1 MNFLQLAQAVKRES
15 GLSGGAP
22 ASLATAKGDD
32 ARIFQWVNWAWRDI
46 ALMHESWF
54 FRRGEALGETSAM
67 VMSPTA
73 SAPGFA
79 LTDWATWKPQAD
91 DYRPSAWRLTDGQAA
106 EYGLQYLPY
115 DTFRR
120 RFIVGVH
127 SAGPVRFWSV
137 DPSGDLLV
145 APTPDSAHQV
155 RASYIRD
162 VVDMTADADEP
173 AMPQRFHMMI
183 VWRALRE
190 YGGFDAASEVVQRAD
205 QNYNM
210 LMSALTQSQLPAPGF
225 GARPLA

>member
-1 MNFLQLAQAVKRES
+1 MNFLQLAQAAKRES

-22 ASLATAKGDD
+22 ASFDTATGDN
-32 ARIFQWVNWAWRDI
+32 ARFFHWVNWAWRDI

-79 LTDWATWKPQAD
+79 LTDWATWKPHAD
-91 DYRPSAWRLTDGQAA
+91 DYRPSAWRVADGQTT
-106 EYGLQYLPY
+106 EHELHYLPY

-120 RFIVGVH
+120 RFIVGAHTPGSVQ
-127 SAGPVRFWSV
+127 VWSV
-137 DPSGDLLV
+137 DPSGNLLL

-162 VVDMTADADEP
+162 VVDMSADADEP
-173 AMPQRFHMMI
+173 AMPARFHMLI

-190 YGGFDAASEVVQRAD
+190 YGGYDAASEVFQRAD
-205 QNYNM
+205 QNYSTG
-210 LMSALTQSQLPAPGF
+210 MSALTQSQLPAPGF
-225 GARPLA
+225 VKRPLA